1 MTTGR
6 WIEMENG
13 KRKEL
18 DFEYKVQDDK
28 ECMKVWMQIDGCKET
43 GNLDITFY
51 SEVNDGMFPVMEV
64 TEEFGVPMEKNRMF
78 IKESMTLDFALAFL
92 QKYGIGTPTGE
103 TGRCGIRECPVF
115 EFNEEVL
122 RELDPEGYRQYEE
135 IHEQV
140 KREPI
145 QEMPD
150 TVKTAQYQWEYG
162 EEKIALYVESYM
174 YGGGICVQ
182 MYHREEESWE
192 LFGDLTVNLPGY
204 MLEPEEAFISA
215 DYGRDKL
222 EFIKD
227 YGMGKILPVKGHSGM
242 QQYSMVEFNLEK
254 LAEFDEVGVRKYCRN
269 QGIELNI
276 GKNPSL
282 QETKGSMGKRQR

>member
-1 MTTGR
+1 
-6 WIEMENG
+6 MENG

-18 DFEYKVQDDK
+18 DFEYKVQGDK
-28 ECMKVWMQIDGCKET
+28 ECMKVWIQIDGCKET

-78 IKESMTLDFALAFL
+78 LKESMTVDFALAFL

-103 TGRCGIRECPVF
+103 VGRCGIRECPVF
-115 EFNEEVL
+115 EFHEAVL

-150 TVKTAQYQWEYG
+150 TVKTAEYHWEYG
-162 EEKIALYVESYM
+162 VEEIALYVESYM
-174 YGGGICVQ
+174 LRGGINIQ
-182 MYHREEESWE
+182 MYSRKGDEWDS
-192 LFGDLTVNLPGY
+192 FGNLTVNLPGY
-204 MLEPEEAFISA
+204 CLEPEEAFISA
-215 DYGRDKL
+215 DFSREKL
-222 EFIKD
+222 DFIKD
-227 YGMGKILPVKGHSGM
+227 YGLGKVVAETEGSGM
-242 QQYSMVEFNLEK
+242 QKYSIVEFNLEK